1 MKLLTKVINK
11 PKLSYT
17 KVLLISVTLAG
28 LSGCNGGNKNSGVAI
43 QDSELGK
50 FEQRRAI
57 VIKQIQNGEPV
68 VIPTSLQ
75 TVSELKASQSAGY
88 GSMLGKPALVAVGGN
103 ALLASDPCVIM
114 NDVFAPSSFSADPS
128 GGGYATVKRVTS
140 SDSTERSSVISSSL
154 SAGYG
159 LAKAEATSEIKNS
172 ALFSKSSLGF
182 DFIFGVRGIH
192 SLNNQD
198 TSSLSKFFN
207 SQNLTFGSLNSRFY
221 NYCGDSFVSK
231 EAYVV
236 QLKGSLNIEFE
247 DETKA
252 SSFAASLGGS
262 YGDFASLSAAINNA
276 ESSSHVKGSVIVKL
290 SQVGGMSGE
299 LSKALGPE
307 AIVSCSLENFSRCE
321 EIMTKMIAYSGALE
335 SQIYDDKGNLI
346 VSNLSYQS
354 PTLTKYNKLIR
365 MSNQDA
371 SAKGIAAIDKL
382 NLFYL
387 NTLKLYYALE
397 HNGLALRDE
406 AKADFDKNMFDIV
419 SKREKY
425 IVGMSS
431 TCYQNPDLCADELLP
446 KLFKDINE
454 LYPFPDKD
462 KFNFYSKLY
471 SFSNFMNLNGKFG
484 SLTNGANIDVTLI
497 PNIAY
502 LHKPKDGV
510 STPWYSYSYVNS
522 SIPNCDST
530 LCNPGSMTVQVQAVE
545 SIPNVNYRIFVNNYS
560 NLRTD
565 CDENKVTKGLNCSG
579 YNYSGS
585 GDSEKVGKYKWKD
598 EGHYSYIGGLSFEDL
613 QQYATPNVEK
623 FGVIKP

>member
-1 MKLLTKVINK
+1 
-11 PKLSYT
+11 
-17 KVLLISVTLAG
+17 
-28 LSGCNGGNKNSGVAI
+28 
-43 QDSELGK
+43 
-50 FEQRRAI
+50 
-57 VIKQIQNGEPV
+57 
-68 VIPTSLQ
+68 
-75 TVSELKASQSAGY
+75 
-88 GSMLGKPALVAVGGN
+88 
-103 ALLASDPCVIM
+103 
-114 NDVFAPSSFSADPS
+114 
-128 GGGYATVKRVTS
+128 
-140 SDSTERSSVISSSL
+140 
-154 SAGYG
+154 
-159 LAKAEATSEIKNS
+159 
-172 ALFSKSSLGF
+172 
-182 DFIFGVRGIH
+182 
-192 SLNNQD
+192 
-198 TSSLSKFFN
+198 
-207 SQNLTFGSLNSRFY
+207 
-221 NYCGDSFVSK
+221 
-231 EAYVV
+231 
-236 QLKGSLNIEFE
+236 
-247 DETKA
+247 
-252 SSFAASLGGS
+252 
-262 YGDFASLSAAINNA
+262 
-276 ESSSHVKGSVIVKL
+276 
-290 SQVGGMSGE
+290 
-299 LSKALGPE
+299 
-307 AIVSCSLENFSRCE
+307 
-321 EIMTKMIAYSGALE
+321 
-335 SQIYDDKGNLI
+335 
-346 VSNLSYQS
+346 
-354 PTLTKYNKLIR
+354 

-397 HNGLALRDE
+397 HNGLALHDE

-502 LHKPKDGV
+502 VHKPKDGG

-545 SIPNVNYRIFVNNYS
+545 SIPNVNYRISVNNYS